1 MENLKTR
8 NGRVFVVGDSQ
19 SSSGQD
25 QLSSTLQGNLS
36 DKPIAYLL
44 SIAQHCDATGYLH
57 IGPRACEV
65 VIQLAL
71 GSPRYAVSPMGK
83 GHEVIMDLFTW
94 KSGTISFESGKL
106 PESVNVDETIEQIVA
121 TGEVFS
127 HDTEFLHKHM
137 INEQSILLR
146 GPKCTKE
153 EFDAMLKGCK
163 TVKSDVLAELFS
175 SIYGTLNLLDVA
187 EKLSLPRSQWV
198 MGVAYLLRSG
208 ALVAPDGTSLKTNE
222 TGVNLLADLSRVDT
236 TSSAV
241 VATSEMEVVQTSVP
255 LGLPACPVAL
265 KHHNGRISLD
275 LLNNPDTG
283 IICAEV
289 MEYFIVA
296 EFLRAVRFKTP
307 LTLMVFCLC
316 QDSTNASAIYLEHL
330 RTILTLIDGV
340 RREVDIFGHFGERT
354 YALLLPNV
362 LPEHA
367 SVLADRIGAQIASD
381 LPAFATSGMSMHFGI
396 AGAPTDAVEVV
407 SLSMG
412 AQQAMKAAHDTKS
425 LKMLVNH
432 LRS

>member
-1 MENLKTR
+1 MENLQTR
-8 NGRVFVVGDSQ
+8 NGRVFIVGDRQ
-19 SSSGQD
+19 ANSGQD

-71 GSPRYAVSPMGK
+71 GSPRYASSPMGK

-94 KSGTISFESGKL
+94 KSGSISFEPGKL

-121 TGEVFS
+121 YGEVFS
-127 HDTEFLHKHM
+127 HDTDFLHNHL
-137 INEQSILLR
+137 ITEQSILLR
-146 GPKCTKE
+146 GPKCSKD
-153 EFDAMLKGCK
+153 EFETMLKGCK

-187 EKLSLPRSQWV
+187 ERLNLPRSQWV

-208 ALVAPDGTSLKTNE
+208 ALVAPDGTSLKTND
-222 TGVNLLADLSRVDT
+222 TGVNLLADLSRVEAVA
-236 TSSAV
+236 SAV
-241 VATSEMEVVQTSVP
+241 AATAEMEVVQTSVP
-255 LGLPACPVAL
+255 LGLPAAPVVL
-265 KHHNGRISLD
+265 KHQSGRISLD
-275 LLNNPDTG
+275 LLSNPDTG
-283 IICAEV
+283 IISAEV
-289 MEYFIVA
+289 MEFFVVA

-316 QDSTNASAIYLEHL
+316 QDSTSASAIYLEHL

-340 RREVDIFGHFGERT
+340 RREVDMFGHFGERT

-362 LPEHA
+362 LPEQA
-367 SVLADRIGAQIASD
+367 SVLADRIGAQIAKD
-381 LPAFATSGMSMHFGI
+381 LPAFAASGMSMHFGI

-407 SLSMG
+407 TLAMG
-412 AQQAMKAAHDTKS
+412 AQQAMKAAHDSKA
-425 LKMLVNH
+425 LKMLVNQ
-432 LRS
+432 LRA